1 MTKVIKLVKKIYHYI
16 KMRIYVNEKIILFQH
31 QKHTN
36 QKSPAT
42 IVEANKDNVKDI
54 LAFQDKRYLK
64 VFNHFLEIGD
74 KGYFAYLNGKCV
86 HRSWVKHKP
95 QYVSLHSLLSIPL
108 NYNEVFIHYCET
120 APDARGKNIYP
131 HVLSRI
137 ASDFKDRSRI
147 LISVN
152 EKNISSIKGVKK
164 AGFVEI
170 EHYRLIVIFGIKYIR
185 VEKLY

>member
-1 MTKVIKLVKKIYHYI
+1 MIKPIQLARKIYHYI
-16 KMRIYVNEKIILFQH
+16 KMRIYLNETIILFQH
-31 QKHTN
+31 QRHTD

-42 IVEANKDNVKDI
+42 VVEANKDNIGDV
-54 LAFQDKRYLK
+54 LSFQDERYVK
-64 VFNHFLEIGD
+64 TFNRFLDIGD

-95 QYVSLHSLLSIPL
+95 QNVFLHPLLSISL
-108 NYNEVFIHYCET
+108 NYNEAFIHYCET

-137 ASDFKDRSRI
+137 AADFKNYSRI

-152 EKNISSIKGVKK
+152 KKNTPSIKGVKK
-164 AGFVEI
+164 AGFVELESYKI
-170 EHYRLIVIFGIKYIR
+170 IVIFGIRYVKVNR
-185 VEKLY
+185 L